1 MQCRGLYLFR
11 QTKQVMHAKV
21 QISDDCKA
29 EYAVEIQKTNEVQR
43 DHYGNTVPQLFNV
56 NICLMCIPSCS

>member
-1 MQCRGLYLFR
+1 
-11 QTKQVMHAKV
+11 MHTKV

-29 EYAVEIQKTNEVQR
+29 EYAVEIQKTNDVQR

-56 NICLMCIPSCS
+56 KTCLFRFFLVKGVPFAL

>member
-1 MQCRGLYLFR
+1 
-11 QTKQVMHAKV
+11 MHGKV

-29 EYAVEIQKTNEVQR
+29 EYAVEVQKTNEVQR

-56 NICLMCIPSCS
+56 MYSSEFIAVPVSNYLDVLKCA